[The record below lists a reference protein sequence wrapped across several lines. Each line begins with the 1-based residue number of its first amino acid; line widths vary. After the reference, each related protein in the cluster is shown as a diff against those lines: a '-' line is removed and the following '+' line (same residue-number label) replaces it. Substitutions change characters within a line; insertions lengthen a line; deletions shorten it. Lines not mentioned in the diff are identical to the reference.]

1 MKRKQRTAKEEQ
13 RLEELL
19 GRYFDQAARKGA
31 PDSGAFDS
39 DKVYDTVQ
47 RNIAWHRQRRNLIW
61 AAAGLT
67 AVLCT
72 MASLFWHPAPK
83 PVLAMREL
91 KTGAGQ
97 VKQVK
102 LEDGSIVWL
111 NAGSRLQYPEHFGQD
126 NRQIQIAGE
135 AYVEVTADSKRP
147 FEVIT
152 GNVCTK
158 VLGTAFNITAYPE
171 QRLTEVTVISGKVS
185 LQAVNDNKQPGTV
198 VGPDQQAVYAADGQR
213 IAFHEHVAAAAS
225 LRWKE
230 RRLVFTGKKLSQVV
244 AAVERWYGIKIQ
256 LGSALSDCTISADFT
271 GEPAEQVLQVLAQL
285 ANGAVQRQDSVYQLT
300 GKGCGY

>member
-19 GRYFDQAARKGA
+19 GRYFDKAAREGA
-31 PDSGAFDS
+31 PDSGAFDGE
-39 DKVYDTVQ
+39 KVYDTVQ
-47 RNIAWHRQRRNLIW
+47 RNITRRNQRRNLVW
-61 AAAGLT
+61 AAAGT
-67 AVLCT
+67 MAVLCT
-72 MASLFWHPAPK
+72 LAALLWRPAAQ
-83 PVLAMREL
+83 PVLAMRQTQ
-91 KTGAGQ
+91 TGAGQ
-97 VKQVK
+97 VEQVK

-111 NAGSRLQYPEHFGQD
+111 NAGSRLTYPEHFGQD
-126 NRQIQIAGE
+126 KRQIQIEGE
-135 AYVEVTADSKRP
+135 AYVEVIADSKRP

-171 QRLTEVTVISGKVS
+171 HRRTEVTVISGKVS
-185 LQAVNDNKQPGTV
+185 LQAVSGNTQPGTI
-198 VGPDQQAVYAADGQR
+198 VGPEQQAVYASDGQR
-213 IAFHEHVAAAAS
+213 IAFYEHVAVETS
-225 LRWKE
+225 LQWKE
-230 RRLVFTGKKLSQVV
+230 RKLVFNGKKLSQVV

-285 ANGAVQRQDSVYQLT
+285 ANGAVQRQDSV
-300 GKGCGY
+300 